1 MYYYDFIEG
10 IMDSSG
16 MVLKP
21 ILEKDGKFIIH
32 RLESGNH
39 KYEISNLIKLL
50 NERAVCLFVRLRVFM
65 TFKWVRLKFYLI
77 TIGI

>member
-1 MYYYDFIEG
+1 MYYYDFIKG

-21 ILEKDGKFIIH
+21 ISEKDGKFIIH

-50 NERAVCLFVRLRVFM
+50 NERAVCLFERLRVF
-65 TFKWVRLKFYLI
+65 TKLSGL
-77 TIGI
+77 G